1 MATYGNVSLL
11 NSPNTNNNNNN
22 HHPHHRVSSTLNHRD
37 HNDYSTPQYQQP
49 QQQHQDNYKSFTM
62 PKTHYQ
68 NIGATP
74 ITPRDFTLTDQTPT
88 YSIEPSPIDS
98 ELASSTSE
106 PSKRL
111 NHANGKFSIQ
121 KMFQG
126 FSSWR
131 SRNKPAK
138 LSTTPPITSANTIYS
153 NTPPPTQPPFSTGR
167 YVTSSNGDQ
176 SPIPPPPP
184 PPTAV
189 RSISVDSISNRISS
203 PQRIIVTEP
212 VTHASVR
219 ASSVDSVAHEVDSR
233 SSNVRTHIAS
243 LSTHPLSPVTSV
255 PASTTHSIT
264 STRDS
269 LARPAPVAISRTLPV
284 RFTETTRIVS
294 PRSPPPPPPVTVVS
308 STMKTVDKNSN
319 PSTITSAVPHPVRV
333 PPPGMSLRRH
343 CLSSDRLS
351 LSLSLHPSRAQA

>member
-22 HHPHHRVSSTLNHRD
+22 HSHHRASSTLNRD
-37 HNDYSTPQYQQP
+37 HNGYATPQYQQ
-49 QQQHQDNYKSFTM
+49 QQQDNYKSFTM

-68 NIGATP
+68 NISATP
-74 ITPRDFTLTDQTPT
+74 ITPRDFVLTDQSPT
-88 YSIEPSPIDS
+88 YSLEPSPIDS
-98 ELASSTSE
+98 ESPSSPNE
-106 PSKRL
+106 PSKRM

-131 SRNKPAK
+131 SRNKPPK
-138 LSTTPPITSANTIYS
+138 LSTTPPITSANAIYS

-167 YVTSSNGDQ
+167 YVMSNDDQ

-184 PPTAV
+184 TAV
-189 RSISVDSISNRISS
+189 RSFSVDSISNRIPA

-219 ASSVDSVAHEVDSR
+219 TSSVDSVANEADSR
-233 SSNVRTHIAS
+233 SINTRTRIAP
-243 LSTHPLSPVTSV
+243 LATHPLSLITAAPT
-255 PASTTHSIT
+255 PTTHSIT

-269 LARPAPVAISRTLPV
+269 TARPAPVAISRTLPV
-284 RFTETTRIVS
+284 RFTETSRIVS
-294 PRSPPPPPPVTVVS
+294 PRSPPPPPPVNVS
-308 STMKTVDKNSN
+308 SSSMKTVDKNSN
-319 PSTITSAVPHPVRV
+319 PSTITSAGPHPVRI
-333 PPPGMSLRRH
+333 PPPGTSHRPH
-343 CLSSDRLS
+343 CSSSDRLS
-351 LSLSLHPSRAQA
+351 FSFSLHSSRAQA